1 MEKSV
6 TPKRGRPRVQEVAEP
21 AATKKKR
28 KVITRQKD
36 ASKEPKLYEIVGPSG
51 IYYKLRSSKVLH
63 FDNEKNSVRELR
75 YCSTEPSVFADE
87 QSERAVRNH
96 VVFRDGRLLV
106 RVDQPNL
113 LQYLELHPDNQA
125 NGGNVFRL
133 VNEEV
138 NHEEVIENEFLIHDA
153 ITLIKSRPIDELLP
167 LAMALNID
175 VNQSPLAVKRAL
187 VTQAKSNPKK
197 FLETNNNPLVEARSS
212 VQQALDFQIVSNK
225 GGAVVWTDTNKMV
238 VSVPAG
244 MDAIEVLTRFVMT
257 DQGASV
263 LDEID
268 RQLAEIAS

>member
-6 TPKRGRPRVQEVAEP
+6 TPKRGRPRVQEVSEP

-36 ASKEPKLYEIVGPSG
+36 ASKEPKLYEIVGSSG

-63 FDNEKNSVRELR
+63 FDSEKNSVRELR

-87 QSERAVRNH
+87 QSDRAVRNH

-153 ITLIKSRPIDELLP
+153 ITLIKSRPVDELLP